1 MDISG
6 SLGSCED
13 LVCMLLLSQ
22 TLLPVKTEG
31 SCLFCLVPPRSLS
44 DGQCVQD
51 SLCLG
56 GFFASGRA
64 GILGLQCPIRKTL
77 SSVVAGT
84 PPPPP
89 GFRGATLALANLFLI
104 ASSPG

>member
-1 MDISG
+1 MHALAVSDSASSEDG
-6 SLGSCED
+6 GPLPQVSL
-13 LVCMLLLSQ
+13 
-22 TLLPVKTEG
+22 
-31 SCLFCLVPPRSLS
+31 RSLS

-77 SSVVAGT
+77 SSVMAGT
-84 PPPPP
+84 PSPPP
-89 GFRGATLALANLFLI
+89 GSRGAALALANLFLI
-104 ASSPG
+104 TSSPG

>member
-1 MDISG
+1 MHALAVSDSA
-6 SLGSCED
+6 SSED
-13 LVCMLLLSQ
+13 RGP
-22 TLLPVKTEG
+22 LPQ
-31 SCLFCLVPPRSLS
+31 VPLRSLS

-64 GILGLQCPIRKTL
+64 GILGLQCPIRKIL

-89 GFRGATLALANLFLI
+89 GSRGAALALANLFLI
-104 ASSPG
+104 TSSPG